1 MTSENK
7 ILICGAGIAGPAC
20 AWWLHRYGYE
30 VVIAEKARA
39 LRDGGQ
45 NVDIKGA
52 GQTVIAR
59 MGLGEQ
65 IDALGTGER
74 GQKFLDADGQVIAAL
89 PRGAFGC
96 LTSDY
101 EILRGDLASVMFE
114 ATRQDCDYRFGTAV
128 TDLVDMADGIAAT
141 FADGHVE
148 TFAAVICAEG
158 IGSTTRALVLRNET
172 GFRHLGAT
180 MAFFRIPARPEDDG
194 WAHTVN
200 AAGGTYLTLRPGRAG
215 ETTVLMTFPSGNTDG
230 ATDGPAGR
238 KASLRQALIGRGS
251 VAERVADQLDN
262 VDDVYAGPM
271 SQVQMSRWSKGRFV
285 LLGDAAY
292 CPTPFTGSGCALALV
307 GAYVLAGEMA
317 SHADCAQA
325 FAAYEAS
332 VRPYA
337 EAIQRQLNPAVT
349 RLFHPRSRAGI
360 ALTHGIERLVAS
372 GAVQALARASDA
384 ACARRVVDD
393 FALPKYPQLCKAK
406 IGVDE

>member
-1 MTSENK
+1 MTRRSK

-20 AWWLHRYGYE
+20 AWWLNRYGYD

-59 MGLGEQ
+59 MGLGER
-65 IDALGTGER
+65 IDALGTRER
-74 GQKFLDADGQVIAAL
+74 GQKFLDADGRVVAVL

-114 ATRQDCDYRFGTAV
+114 ATRGDCDYRFGTAV
-128 TDLVDMADGIAAT
+128 AGLTELADGVTAT
-141 FADGHVE
+141 FADGHIE

-158 IGSTTRALVLRNET
+158 IGSSTRAMMLGEET
-172 GFRHLGAT
+172 GFRHLGAA

-200 AAGGTYLTLRPGRAG
+200 AIGGTYLTLRQGREG
-215 ETTVLMTFPSGNTDG
+215 ETTVLMTFPSARAD
-230 ATDGPAGR
+230 AASDGPDGR
-238 KASLRQALIGRGS
+238 RAWLRRALVGRGG
-251 VAERVADQLDN
+251 VAERVAAELDG
-262 VDDVYAGPM
+262 VDDIYAGPM
-271 SQVQMSRWSKGRFV
+271 SQVQVSRWSKGRFV

-307 GAYVLAGEMA
+307 GAYVLAGEIA
-317 SHADCAQA
+317 RHADHAQA
-325 FAAYEAS
+325 FAAYEAL

-337 EAIQRQLNPAVT
+337 EATQRKLSPAVI
-349 RLFHPRSRAGI
+349 RLFHPRGRAGI
-360 ALTHGIERLVAS
+360 ALTHGIERLMAS
-372 GAVQALARASDA
+372 RPVQALLRPSDA
-384 ACARRVVDD
+384 ARTRRVAND
-393 FALPKYPQLCKAK
+393 FELPVYW
-406 IGVDE
+406 